1 MNEFPLKKHQTERI
15 VKPLKG
21 FTLPTIS
28 RSGLR
33 PVNTRTLQI
42 PLPVERLSIFSILGP
57 ERAKQF
63 SIGVHGFAENR
74 ENRQPL
80 SRVGEGEGEG
90 EGSIHAAAY
99 LYSFRTGYCV
109 SHSRE
114 TQMNDG
120 GEIVKPLGG
129 FTWLEFLQV
138 RVSPPPPISSSPPAA
153 SSKRDSLFP
162 AFDVHRH
169 LAVIL
174 EKHRDR
180 AGGDVHRRRRPRLLD
195 AAQLRRQLLLF
206 PALQLQVGFPAQ
218 EPYHVRGQP
227 VALPLR
233 CLCSLISLISLR
245 MRMIFALDGSL
256 FPLALS
262 DDRIL

>member
-1 MNEFPLKKHQTERI
+1 MA
-15 VKPLKG
+15 G
-21 FTLPTIS
+21 IS
-28 RSGLR
+28 SG
-33 PVNTRTLQI
+33 
-42 PLPVERLSIFSILGP
+42 
-57 ERAKQF
+57 A
-63 SIGVHGFAENR
+63 
-74 ENRQPL
+74 RQ
-80 SRVGEGEGEG
+80 S
-90 EGSIHAAAY
+90 AAANI
-99 LYSFRTGYCV
+99 FFATGGLFETRLAL
-109 SHSRE
+109 HS
-114 TQMNDG
+114 
-120 GEIVKPLGG
+120 
-129 FTWLEFLQV
+129 
-138 RVSPPPPISSSPPAA
+138 
-153 SSKRDSLFP
+153 SLFP

-180 AGGDVHRRRRPRLLD
+180 AAGDVHRRRGPRLLN
-195 AAQLRRQLLLF
+195 AARLRRQLLLF

-233 CLCSLISLISLR
+233 CLRSLISLISLR